1 MTGTLVLLGALLIC
15 PVVVSLIKYRGRA
28 KKAEEELQTYK
39 QYGESMRNL
48 IDNMR
53 AKQHEFDN
61 HINAIYSQHYLYD
74 TYGELVEAQ
83 RQYCQEVRDENRYN
97 KLLLSGESV
106 ITAFLYEKFLEAEE
120 AGIQISYQI
129 AIRDMECGIP
139 AHKQVEL
146 LGNLLDNAVEEL
158 RASKDRRRLFVMI
171 RESPARIEIEVGN
184 ETGKVEYERVSRFF
198 EKGYSEKGNGRGY
211 GLYNVKGI
219 CKRYG
224 MYIECIERN
233 LEGANFLVFRI
244 VGEKKPSV

>member
-1 MTGTLVLLGALLIC
+1 MFFGALLIF
-15 PVVVSLIKYRGRA
+15 PVVVSLIKYRGKA
-28 KKAEEELQTYK
+28 KKAEKELQTYK

-83 RQYCQEVRDENRYN
+83 RQYCQEVRNENRFN
-97 KLLLSGESV
+97 KLLLAGESV

-129 AIRDMECGIP
+129 AIRNMECGVP

-158 RASKDRRRLFVMI
+158 RASKDRRRLFVTI
-171 RESPARIEIEVGN
+171 RESPDGIEIEVGN

-211 GLYNVKGI
+211 GLYNVKEI
-219 CKRYG
+219 CKKYG
-224 MYIECIERN
+224 MHIECIERN

-244 VGEKKPSV
+244 VKDNWHWMSGF

>member
-1 MTGTLVLLGALLIC
+1 MTGTLVFLGALLIC
-15 PVVVSLIKYRGRA
+15 PVVVSLIKYRGKA
-28 KKAEEELQTYK
+28 KKAEEELRTYK
-39 QYGESMRNL
+39 KYGESMRNL

-106 ITAFLYEKFLEAEE
+106 ITAFLYEKFLEAEQ
-120 AGIQISYQI
+120 AGIQISCQI
-129 AIRDMECGIP
+129 AIRDMECVIP

-171 RESPARIEIEVGN
+171 REFPERIEIEVGN
-184 ETGKVEYERVSRFF
+184 ETEKVAYERVSRFF

-211 GLYNVKGI
+211 GLYNVKEI
-219 CKRYG
+219 CKKYG
-224 MYIECIERN
+224 MHIECIERN
-233 LEGANFLVFRI
+233 LEETNFLVFRI

>member
-1 MTGTLVLLGALLIC
+1 MTGTLVFLGALLIC
-15 PVVVSLIKYRGRA
+15 PVVVSLIKYRGKA
-28 KKAEEELQTYK
+28 KKAEEELRTYK
-39 QYGESMRNL
+39 KYGESMRNL

-106 ITAFLYEKFLEAEE
+106 ITAFLYEKFLEAEQ
-120 AGIQISYQI
+120 AGIEISCQI

-171 RESPARIEIEVGN
+171 RESPERIEIEVGN
-184 ETGKVEYERVSRFF
+184 ETEKVAYERVSRFF
-198 EKGYSEKGNGRGY
+198 EKGYSEKENGRGY
-211 GLYNVKGI
+211 GLYNVKEI
-219 CKRYG
+219 CKKYG
-224 MYIECIERN
+224 MHIECIERN
-233 LEGANFLVFRI
+233 LEETNFLVFRI

>member
-1 MTGTLVLLGALLIC
+1 MTGTLVFLGALLIC
-15 PVVVSLIKYRGRA
+15 PVVVSLIKYRGKA
-28 KKAEEELQTYK
+28 KKAEEELRTYK
-39 QYGESMRNL
+39 KYGESMRNL

-106 ITAFLYEKFLEAEE
+106 ITAFLYEKFLEAEQ
-120 AGIQISYQI
+120 AGIEISCQI

-158 RASKDRRRLFVMI
+158 RASKDRRRLSVMI
-171 RESPARIEIEVGN
+171 RESPERIEIEVGN
-184 ETGKVEYERVSRFF
+184 ETEKVAYERVSRFF

-211 GLYNVKGI
+211 GLYNVKEI
-219 CKRYG
+219 CKKYG
-224 MYIECIERN
+224 MHIECIERN
-233 LEGANFLVFRI
+233 LEETNFLVFRI